1 MYILKRWK
9 SEIHEIE
16 SQNLLKHLAFAEL
29 RNLPTNFVFYE
40 YLIVLT
46 GQ

>member
-1 MYILKRWK
+1 MKK
-9 SEIHEIE
+9 SETHEIE
-16 SQNLLKHLAFAEL
+16 SQNLRKHLAFAEL
-29 RNLPTNFVFYE
+29 RNLPPNFVFYE